1 MALLRSASPKLDG
14 GCDKPSPPASTFLFT
29 AFVMYAVARA
39 VDEDRILHA
48 YRWRNQLISFH
59 DVDVNTQ
66 IEVEAEEPKDRE
78 VDDHPGGQPQEW
90 GGDIGRDHAQWRSHG
105 HQPGRRFAGPL
116 RQDQSMDERT
126 AAAATAMG
134 GVEATPE
141 NYKNPTLRID
151 QRIDDL
157 LRRMTLGEKAGMLFQ
172 TMIVVGSGDLAE
184 RNSAFRVESAEH
196 MINNQLLTHF
206 NVVRAADDAS
216 ALADWHNRLQE
227 LAANTRLGIPIT
239 LSTDPRNHFT
249 ENVGTAATAGTF
261 SQWPET
267 LGLAAVGSS
276 ELVERFADIARQEY
290 LAVGL
295 RLALHPQID
304 LATEPRWSRISGG
317 FGEDADLTSML
328 VEAYIRG
335 FQGEQLGPESVSTMT
350 KHFPGGGP
358 QKDGED
364 PHFAYGR
371 EQVYPGDNFEYH
383 LKPFRAAIAAGAAQ
397 IMPYYGM
404 PVGTQ
409 YDEVAFAFN
418 KAIITDL
425 LRGELGFDGIVCTDW
440 GLITDTTILGQPMP
454 ARAWGV
460 EHLDE
465 LTRVEMIL
473 NAGCDQFGGEA
484 RPELVVQL
492 VEQGRISEERLDVSV
507 RRLLLEKF
515 ILGLFDNPY
524 VDPDQAAATVGKA
537 EFVAAGADA
546 QRRAYT
552 LLTNHDQILPLRK
565 GRRIYLEG
573 VSEDVASAYGQVV
586 DNPADAD
593 VALLRLKAPYQPRPG
608 GFEAMF
614 HAGSLAF
621 PTAERD
627 HHARICFTV
636 PTIIDIYL
644 DRPAVLTD
652 LADQAAALLGSYGSS
667 DEAFLD
673 IVFGAARPEGSL
685 PFDMPRSMAAVETS
699 RSDVPFDTADPLFR
713 FGYGLRYGDAY

>member
-1 MALLRSASPKLDG
+1 
-14 GCDKPSPPASTFLFT
+14 
-29 AFVMYAVARA
+29 
-39 VDEDRILHA
+39 
-48 YRWRNQLISFH
+48 
-59 DVDVNTQ
+59 
-66 IEVEAEEPKDRE
+66 
-78 VDDHPGGQPQEW
+78 
-90 GGDIGRDHAQWRSHG
+90 
-105 HQPGRRFAGPL
+105 
-116 RQDQSMDERT
+116 
-126 AAAATAMG
+126 
-134 GVEATPE
+134 
-141 NYKNPTLRID
+141 
-151 QRIDDL
+151 
-157 LRRMTLGEKAGMLFQ
+157 MTLAEKAGTLFQ

-184 RNSAFRVESAEH
+184 RSSTFRVQSAEY
-196 MINNQLLTHF
+196 MITNQLLTHF
-206 NVVRAADDAS
+206 NVVRAADDPW
-216 ALADWHNRLQE
+216 ALADWHNRLQA
-227 LAANTRLGIPIT
+227 LAAGTRLGIPIT

-249 ENVGTAATAGTF
+249 ENVGTAATAGSF

-267 LGLAAVGSS
+267 LGLAAIGSP

-317 FGEDADLTSML
+317 FGEDADLTSTL
-328 VEAYIRG
+328 GQAYIRG

-358 QKDGED
+358 QMDGED

-383 LKPFRAAIAAGAAQ
+383 LKPFRAAITAGAAQ

-404 PVGTQ
+404 PIGTH

-418 KAIITDL
+418 KGIITDL

-440 GLITDTTILGQPMP
+440 GLVTDTTIMGQPMP

-465 LTRVEMIL
+465 LSRVEMIL
-473 NAGCDQFGGEA
+473 NASCDQFGGEA

-492 VEQGRISEERLDVSV
+492 VEQGRITEERIEVSV
-507 RRLLLEKF
+507 RRLLREKF

-524 VDPDQAAATVGKA
+524 ADPDRAAATVGKA
-537 EFVAAGADA
+537 EFLAAGADA

-552 LLTNHDQILPLRK
+552 LLTNHDQMLPLRK

-573 VSEDVASAYGQVV
+573 VSEDVAAPYGEVV
-586 DNPADAD
+586 ADPADAD
-593 VALLRLKAPYQPRPG
+593 VALLRLKAPYEPRPG

-614 HAGSLAF
+614 HAGSLEF
-621 PTAERD
+621 PAAERD
-627 HHARICFTV
+627 HHAAICAAAA
-636 PTIIDIYL
+636 TIVDVYL

-652 LADQAAALLGSYGSS
+652 LARGAAAVLGSYGSS

-673 IVFGAARPEGSL
+673 VVFGATQPEGSL
-685 PFDMPRSMAAVETS
+685 PFDLPRSMAAVEAS
-699 RSDVPFDTADPLFR
+699 RTDVPFDTADPLFT
-713 FGYGLRYGDAY
+713 FGHGLRYGDGY

>member
-1 MALLRSASPKLDG
+1 MAAPITAASAEGSP
-14 GCDKPSPPASTFLFT
+14 
-29 AFVMYAVARA
+29 
-39 VDEDRILHA
+39 ED
-48 YRWRNQLISFH
+48 YRNDTW
-59 DVDVNTQ
+59 
-66 IEVEAEEPKDRE
+66 E
-78 VDDHPGGQPQEW
+78 VD
-90 GGDIGRDHAQWRSHG
+90 
-105 HQPGRRFAGPL
+105 RR
-116 RQDQSMDERT
+116 
-126 AAAATAMG
+126 
-134 GVEATPE
+134 V
-141 NYKNPTLRID
+141 
-151 QRIDDL
+151 DDL
-157 LRRMTLGEKAGMLFQ
+157 LSRMTLGEKAGMLFQ

-184 RNSAFRVESAEH
+184 PSSAFGVESAEH
-196 MINNQLLTHF
+196 MITSQLLSHF
-206 NVVRAADDAS
+206 NVVRTAEDAG
-216 ALADWHNRLQE
+216 ALAEWHNRLQA
-227 LAANTRLGIPIT
+227 LAAKTRLGIPIT

-249 ENVGTAATAGTF
+249 ENVGTAAAAGTF

-267 LGLAAVGSS
+267 LGLAAIGSA

-317 FGEDADLTSML
+317 FGEDAELTSRL
-328 VEAYIRG
+328 VQAYIRG
-335 FQGEQLGPESVSTMT
+335 FQGERLGPKSVSTMT

-371 EQVYPGDNFEYH
+371 EQVYPGNNFEYH
-383 LKPFRAAIAAGAAQ
+383 LNPFRAAIAVGGSQ

-404 PVGTQ
+404 PIGTQ

-418 KAIITDL
+418 KRIITDL

-440 GLITDTTILGQPMP
+440 GLLTDTTILGQPMP

-465 LTRVEMIL
+465 PSRAEMIL

-492 VEQGRISEERLDVSV
+492 VEQGRIAKERIDISV
-507 RRLLLEKF
+507 RRLLREKF

-524 VDPDQAAATVGKA
+524 LDPDDASVTVGKA

-552 LLTNHDQILPLRK
+552 LLTNRDQRLPLRK
-565 GRRIYLEG
+565 GRRLYLEG
-573 VSEDVASAYGQVV
+573 VSEEVASLYGDVV
-586 DNPADAD
+586 ADPADAD
-593 VALLRLKAPYQPRPG
+593 VALLRLKAPYEPRPG
-608 GFEAMF
+608 GFEARF
-614 HAGSLAF
+614 HAGSLEF
-621 PTAERD
+621 PVAERD
-627 HHARICFTV
+627 HHAAICSAV
-636 PTIIDIYL
+636 PTIVDVCL

-652 LADQAAALLGSYGSS
+652 LAAEAAALLGSYGSS

-673 IVFGAARPEGSL
+673 IVFGAAQPEGSL
-685 PFDMPRSMAAVETS
+685 PFDLPRSMSAVEAS

-713 FGYGLRYGDAY
+713 FGDGLRYGTI

>member
-1 MALLRSASPKLDG
+1 MGDS
-14 GCDKPSPPASTFLFT
+14 
-29 AFVMYAVARA
+29 
-39 VDEDRILHA
+39 
-48 YRWRNQLISFH
+48 
-59 DVDVNTQ
+59 
-66 IEVEAEEPKDRE
+66 RE
-78 VDDHPGGQPQEW
+78 
-90 GGDIGRDHAQWRSHG
+90 
-105 HQPGRRFAGPL
+105 
-116 RQDQSMDERT
+116 
-126 AAAATAMG
+126 AAATAAG
-134 GVEATPE
+134 NAKEAREDYRNPSLAVDRRVE
-141 NYKNPTLRID
+141 
-151 QRIDDL
+151 DL
-157 LRRMTLGEKAGMLFQ
+157 LGRMRLADKAGMLFQ

-184 RNSAFRVESAEH
+184 RSTTFGVQSAEH

-206 NVVRAADDAS
+206 NVVRAADDAR
-216 ALADWHNRLQE
+216 ALAEWHNQLQE
-227 LAANTRLGIPIT
+227 LAASTRLGIPIT

-249 ENVGTAATAGTF
+249 ENVGTAAAAGTF

-267 LGLAAVGSS
+267 LGLAAIGSTD
-276 ELVERFADIARQEY
+276 LVERFADIARQEY

-317 FGEDADLTSML
+317 FGEDADLTGAL
-328 VEAYIRG
+328 VSAYIHG
-335 FQGEQLGPESVSTMT
+335 FQGQQLGPQSVSTMT

-358 QKDGED
+358 QLDGED

-404 PVGTQ
+404 PLGTQ

-418 KAIITDL
+418 KGIITDL

-440 GLITDTTILGQPMP
+440 GLVTDTTILGQPMP

-465 LTRVEMIL
+465 LSRVEMIL

-492 VEQGRISEERLDVSV
+492 VEQGRISEERIDVSV
-507 RRLLLEKF
+507 RRLLREKF
-515 ILGLFDNPY
+515 VLGLFDNPY
-524 VDPDQAAATVGKA
+524 VDPDQAAATVGRP
-537 EFVAAGADA
+537 EFVAAGAAA
-546 QRRAYT
+546 QRQAYT

-565 GRRIYLEG
+565 PRRLYLEG
-573 VSEDVASAYGQVV
+573 VSEELAAQYGEIVA
-586 DNPADAD
+586 DPADAD
-593 VALLRLKAPYQPRPG
+593 VALLRLMAPYEPRPG

-614 HAGSLAF
+614 HAGSLEF
-621 PTAERD
+621 PAAERD
-627 HHARICFTV
+627 HHAAICSAV
-636 PTIIDIYL
+636 PTIADVYL

-652 LADQAAALLGSYGSS
+652 LAGNAAAVLGSYGSS

-673 IVFGAARPEGSL
+673 IVFGEAQPAGSL
-685 PFDMPRSMAAVETS
+685 PFDLPRSMAAVEAS
-699 RSDVPFDTADPLFR
+699 RSDVPFDTADPLFK
-713 FGYGLRYGDAY
+713 FGHGQRYPRKQQ